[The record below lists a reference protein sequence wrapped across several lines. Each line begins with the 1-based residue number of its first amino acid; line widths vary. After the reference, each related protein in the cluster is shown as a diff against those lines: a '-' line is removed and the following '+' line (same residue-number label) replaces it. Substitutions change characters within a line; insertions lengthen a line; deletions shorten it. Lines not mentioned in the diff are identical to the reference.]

1 MIKTFRSPECNYIF
15 NSKNGMTLMW
25 GRTPQEDFD
34 VAPFPL
40 IFDMEI
46 TEICKG
52 PGGVPCPFC
61 YKSNLPNK
69 GKYTPFDKAKK
80 IIDKLPEKLTQ
91 IAFGVDAQC
100 ESNPDWF
107 DIFKYAREKTF
118 IPNVTVAD
126 ITQETADKISDVC
139 GAVAVSRYANKEFC
153 YNSLSKLKLKQ
164 KNIHQMISQ
173 ETFEQ
178 ALETLEDI
186 KNDDRLKDLN
196 AIVFLSLKKKGRG
209 CSFNR
214 LTNEQFEELITK
226 CAELGI
232 SYGFDSCSATKYL
245 LTEYGQKNV
254 QFVEKCESSLSSGYC
269 NVDGDFFPCS
279 FTEGLGNWKEGINII
294 DAESFDDVW
303 NHPKVQIFRE
313 ELLMNKRNCPIYN
326 V

>member
-1 MIKTFRSPECNYIF
+1 MKVFTSPECNFIF
-15 NSKNGMTLMW
+15 NEKTGVTLMW
-25 GRTPQEDFD
+25 GRTKDEDFD

-40 IFDMEI
+40 IFDFEI

-52 PGGVPCPFC
+52 PGGKPCQFC
-61 YKSNLPNK
+61 YKGNLPNK
-69 GKYTPFDKAKK
+69 GKYTSFDVAKQV
-80 IIDKLPEKLTQ
+80 IDKLPKMLTQ

-107 DIFKYAREKTF
+107 DIFKYSREKSF

-139 GAVAVSRYANKEFC
+139 GACAVSRYDNKDIC
-153 YNSLSKLKLKQ
+153 YNSLSKIKLKQ

-173 ETFEQ
+173 ETFAQ
-178 ALETLEDI
+178 ALETINDI
-186 KNDDRLKDLN
+186 KYDDRLKDLN

-209 CSFNR
+209 IGYHR
-214 LTNEQFEELITK
+214 LTDEQFEELIEK
-226 CAELGI
+226 CSELGV
-232 SYGFDSCSATKYL
+232 SYGFDSCSATKFL
-245 LTEYGQKNV
+245 KTKTGKKNS

-279 FTEGLGNWKEGINII
+279 FTEGLDEWKEGISII
-294 DAESFDDVW
+294 NAESFDDVW
-303 NHPKVQIFRE
+303 FHPRVQNFRE
-313 ELLMNKRNCPIYN
+313 KLLSNMRNCPIYN